1 MSLESIEIRE
11 LQNYHRDSVL
21 AIWREGRS
29 FLKESGVSQWQKGDY
44 PGEEAFFEDLSEKRG
59 RVVLKN
65 GVVVA
70 VFAFTLTPEASYA
83 TLQGSWKTE
92 EGEYLTIHRSAVKRD
107 LMGKGIMGVIL
118 SYCIKEAERRGKKSV
133 RVDTHMDNK
142 PMRASLVN
150 NGFEELGELT
160 LLSGSEEGDK
170 RLGFE
175 RLI

>member
-1 MSLESIEIRE
+1 
-11 LQNYHRDSVL
+11 
-21 AIWREGRS
+21 
-29 FLKESGVSQWQKGDY
+29 
-44 PGEEAFFEDLSEKRG
+44 
-59 RVVLKN
+59 
-65 GVVVA
+65 
-70 VFAFTLTPEASYA
+70 
-83 TLQGSWKTE
+83 
-92 EGEYLTIHRSAVKRD
+92 
-107 LMGKGIMGVIL
+107 MGVIL